1 MVDVRTD
8 LRLPLEGDVK
18 KSFSFAGFDFFK
30 WLVSVEKP
38 IIAILATTVAMLET
52 ANPEYAVAIGIVS
65 TLIYNAL
72 KFFLKQYKA
81 DYVTE
86 VE

>member
-1 MVDVRTD
+1 MVNVRTD

-18 KSFSFAGFDFFK
+18 RNFSFAGFDFFK

-38 IIAILATTVAMLET
+38 LIAIVATTIAMIET
-52 ANPEYAVAIGIVS
+52 ANPEYSVAIGIAS

-72 KFFLKQYKA
+72 KFFIKKYGA

-86 VE
+86 TE